1 MIMSVNLGQIHGN
14 LKSAAICNRLKT
26 LCSQGLSAKPQID
39 GKSGRQSRNLRK
51 NIFFQC
57 LNQILRFT
65 ENPPLSY
72 GRESLLWAALS
83 SPVRRVFAF
92 TLTGGHP

>member
-26 LCSQGLSAKPQID
+26 LCSQWLSKKPQID

-51 NIFFQC
+51 KSFFQR
-57 LNQILRFT
+57 LSQILRFT
-65 ENPPLSY
+65 ENPSLPMGERASFGRLSHPRSE
-72 GRESLLWAALS
+72 GF
-83 SPVRRVFAF
+83 SPS
-92 TLTGGHP
+92 P